1 MSWFAYS
8 QNKKSKMQLERMFRE
23 MENLQKAD
31 DTLKDVQTKY
41 EFILSCYHAGIIFF
55 QLFN

>member
-23 MENLQKAD
+23 MKNLQKAD
-31 DTLKDVQTKY
+31 DTLKDENKITENQ
-41 EFILSCYHAGIIFF
+41 
-55 QLFN
+55 

>member
-41 EFILSCYHAGIIFF
+41 EFILSCRDYFF

>member
-1 MSWFAYS
+1 
-8 QNKKSKMQLERMFRE
+8 MQLERMFRE

>member
-1 MSWFAYS
+1 
-8 QNKKSKMQLERMFRE
+8 

-41 EFILSCYHAGIIFF
+41 EFILSRDVFF
-55 QLFN
+55 SVI